1 MTNEGARRNTK
12 SSRKDDFN
20 SQNIQIKPQKSHL
33 LLLNIV
39 LFFLII
45 AFFGESYGYISKKL
59 CTFAVVFALKLHAD
73 AGEVW
78 A

>member
-33 LLLNIV
+33 LLLNTV
-39 LFFLII
+39 FFLDYC
-45 AFFGESYGYISKKL
+45 FFLESYGYISKKL
-59 CTFAVVFALKLHAD
+59 CTFAAVFALKLYTD